1 MVVVSS
7 CTRPLLQG
15 DPGVV
20 PDSMAYAAVVGP
32 NLPGMT
38 AFTSDSA
45 LAHANVLPH
54 VVVDVFAPA
63 PFQGSPIA
71 VVLEADG
78 LSTEDMTNIAQW
90 SSSTEVA
97 FVLSASDS
105 TADYQ
110 VRFFS
115 PTTEV
120 RFAGLATLAAA
131 RAWLDQGHE
140 PRSPGRLI
148 QQCAAGTVHVAVKE
162 NNHLQFTAP
171 PLYDRGGPDELTVEI
186 AREVLGLDSQD
197 IKATTW
203 LDNGPGFLGLLINDA
218 ETVIGMDP
226 NIHELGQLCVGVMGA
241 YGAGGPADYEM
252 RSFAPSLG
260 VEEYPAAAALS
271 ASFATWLVPQDIA
284 PHSYTVSQGTS
295 LGRSA
300 KVHVHTRGSEVW
312 VGGPVTSRV
321 QGQVSV
327 GA

>member
-1 MVVVSS
+1 M
-7 CTRPLLQG
+7 T
-15 DPGVV
+15 
-20 PDSMAYAAVVGP
+20 AAADVGP
-32 NLPGMT
+32 NLRVMT
-38 AFTSDSA
+38 ALPNVAT
-45 LAHANVLPH
+45 LARTTVLPH
-54 VVVDVFAPA
+54 VVVDVFTPA

-71 VVLEADG
+71 VVLDADS
-78 LSTEDMTNIAQW
+78 LSTEEMTNIARW

-97 FVLSASDS
+97 FVLSATDS
-105 TADYQ
+105 VADYQ

-120 RFAGLATLAAA
+120 RFAGLSTLAAA

-140 PRSPGRLI
+140 PRSPGQLI
-148 QQCAAGTVHVAVKE
+148 QECAAGTVHVAVEE

-171 PLYDRGGPDELTVEI
+171 PLYDRGGPDELTVEM
-186 AREVLGLDSQD
+186 AREVLGLDPQD

-241 YGAGGPADYEM
+241 YGDGGPADYEM

-260 VEEYPAAAALS
+260 VDEYPAAAALS
-271 ASFATWLVPQDIA
+271 ASFATWLVPQEIA
-284 PHSYTVSQGTS
+284 PSSYTVSQGTS

-300 KVHVHTRGSEVW
+300 KVHVHTRGSEIW

-327 GA
+327 TA